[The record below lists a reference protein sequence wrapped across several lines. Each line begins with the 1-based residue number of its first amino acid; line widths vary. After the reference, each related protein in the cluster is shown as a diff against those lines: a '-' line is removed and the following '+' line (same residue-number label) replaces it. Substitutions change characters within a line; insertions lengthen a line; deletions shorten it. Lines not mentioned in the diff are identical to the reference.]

1 MRISDVISVKHA
13 VLAFSSLSVLAL
25 TGCGALTTGKTA
37 VADTPSLKLTDTSWM
52 MQLPKGSQC
61 EVPPMIEFSDGQATG
76 DLGCNRF
83 TGNVVIDG
91 EKIRFDQVAVTMK
104 MCAPEY
110 MALEGEMLN
119 LLNKASSAKQTKDA
133 LTFFDADGKAIITL
147 IPEVAG
153 SCN

>member
-25 TGCGALTTGKTA
+25 TGCSALTTGKTA

-61 EVPPMIEFSDGQATG
+61 EVPPMIEFADGKATG

-119 LLNKASSAKQTKDA
+119 LQ
-133 LTFFDADGKAIITL
+133 
-147 IPEVAG
+147 
-153 SCN
+153 